1 MKLVYGITQQFHD
14 GVRSLP
20 QATQTAIEKAV
31 NKLGTM
37 VLADINTTCP
47 EVYQP
52 ARLLLRHGYTPTLCI
67 MSVSAELDLVLCYDR
82 DEIQRRVTVSL
93 LDLTTPSESHAR
105 FLMAAKS
112 LYGPLL
118 LGAANP

>member
-1 MKLVYGITQQFHD
+1 MELVYGITRRFHEC
-14 GVRSLP
+14 VRSLP
-20 QATQTAIEKAV
+20 KTTQTAIEKAV
-31 NKLGTM
+31 NTLGTT
-37 VLADINTTCP
+37 VLADINAPFP

-67 MSVSAELDLVLCYDR
+67 MSISAELDLIVCYDK
-82 DEIQRRVTVSL
+82 DEIHGRVTVSL
-93 LDLTTPSESHAR
+93 LDATTPSESHAR

-118 LGAANP
+118 LGTANP